1 VRHGET
7 ALTAERRY
15 SGRGDVPLSPLGV
28 QQAEATARR
37 VAAFAPV
44 AAVFSSP
51 LSRCTHTARILAAGL
66 HGPPVEILPDLVEC
80 DFGEW
85 EGLTFAE
92 VRSRW
97 PDRMAAWLASTSVAP
112 PGGESFVDVAVRTG
126 RAVADMRSRHPGA
139 TVAVV
144 SHVSP
149 VKLLLRDALAAGDDL
164 LHRLYLDPCGVS
176 VVDYWA
182 DGGVAV
188 RTVNEVAHLSSTAG
202 SR

>member
-1 VRHGET
+1 MNAGG
-7 ALTAERRY
+7 RY
-15 SGRGDVPLSPLGV
+15 SGRHDVPLSPRGV
-28 QQAEATARR
+28 TQAEATARR
-37 VAAFAPV
+37 VAAHAPV
-44 AAVFSSP
+44 AAVVTSP
-51 LSRCTHTARILAAGL
+51 LSRCTATARLLSAALSGA
-66 HGPPVEILPDLVEC
+66 PVVIEPDLIEC

-97 PDRMAAWLASTSVAP
+97 PAELEAWLASTSAAP
-112 PGGESFVDVAVRTG
+112 PGGESFVDVAARTE
-126 RAVADMRSRHPGA
+126 RAVASIRSRHPEA

-149 VKLLLRDALAAGDDL
+149 IKLLLRDALAATDDF

-176 VVDYWA
+176 IVDYWA

-188 RTVNEVAHLSSTAG
+188 RTVNESGHLG
-202 SR
+202 SGP